1 MTSQLAWKVVV
12 EKEGAARVTCHV
24 KDKAYV
30 PHSMVKAGFR
40 KQTVVI
46 PLTGL
51 CIHHMYKT
59 YIKSLQIHG
68 ASGLAGR
75 IEHGARPG

>member
-30 PHSMVKAGFR
+30 PHSMVKAGFGK
-40 KQTVVI
+40 KQ
-46 PLTGL
+46 GL
-51 CIHHMYKT
+51 CIH
-59 YIKSLQIHG
+59 YI
-68 ASGLAGR
+68 
-75 IEHGARPG
+75 